1 MPRAWLW
8 RSAAVA
14 LVGAGQASALHAQRV
29 TEVGVHATLLAADPA
44 VWVGGVYGAVR
55 PSSRV
60 RVAALVGAGMSDDA
74 FAWRSELLWQFL
86 LTPRARRG
94 VGAYGGGGIAVT
106 GGSETEGFVVLILGL
121 EARPGAGSGWAFEA
135 GVGGGLR
142 LSASYRWRRVRGQY
156 APGG

>member
-1 MPRAWLW
+1 MP
-8 RSAAVA
+8 V
-14 LVGAGQASALHAQRV
+14 LHAQRV
-29 TEVGVHATLLAADPA
+29 KEVGVHATLLAADPA
-44 VWVGGVYGAVR
+44 VWVSGLYGALR

-60 RVAALVGAGMSDDA
+60 RVAALVGAGVSDDA

-106 GGSETEGFVVLILGL
+106 GGPDTEGFLVLVVGL
-121 EARPGAGSGWAFEA
+121 EARPGSRSGWAFEL

-142 LSASYRWRRVRGQY
+142 LSASYRWRRIGGQITS
-156 APGG
+156 GG